1 VIIPSG
7 LIFTPLFAAFILL
20 SYQYYREDSAVR
32 VRNLRFGLM
41 TCGLLLMIAY
51 LVLYGESVLPA
62 LVSPVFF
69 VLALGLLG
77 ASVRLLRRMKP
88 RGG

>member
-7 LIFTPLFAAFILL
+7 LIFTPLFAAFILS

-41 TCGLLLMIAY
+41 ASGLLLMIAY